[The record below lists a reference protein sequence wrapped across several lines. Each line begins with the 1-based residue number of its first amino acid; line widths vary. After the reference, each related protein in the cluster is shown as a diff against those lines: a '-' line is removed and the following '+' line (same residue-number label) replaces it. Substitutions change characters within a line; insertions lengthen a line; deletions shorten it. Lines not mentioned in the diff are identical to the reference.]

1 MKAIKLFSALM
12 LILVAG
18 TLQAQLSVNI
28 NFGTPP
34 QWGPVGYTEVRYYY
48 LPAVEAYYDV
58 QTTMF
63 IYNSGGVWVR
73 RHNLP
78 SRYRS
83 YDLYGGYKVVMSDYR
98 GETPYVHF
106 TNHKTQYN
114 RSYRGIP
121 QRTIGEKP
129 GRGNSKSHKPHGHK
143 GGKGNKF

>member
-1 MKAIKLFSALM
+1 MKTIKLFSVLG
-12 LILVAG
+12 LVLFTGIA
-18 TLQAQLSVNI
+18 QAQLTVNI
-28 NFGTPP
+28 SIGTPP
-34 QWGPVGYTEVRYYY
+34 QWGPIGYTDVRYYY

-58 QTTMF
+58 QTTTF
-63 IYNSGGVWVR
+63 IYYSDGVWVR
-73 RHNLP
+73 RYNLP

-106 TNHKTQYN
+106 ADQKTKYN

-129 GRGNSKSHKPHGHK
+129 GQGNSKSHKQHGHQ
-143 GGKGNKF
+143 GGRGKKF